1 VEEGSGMVLLNVSS
15 STDYGAQ
22 FNKPQLMLP
31 YTHHVV
37 PSGFGGGHV
46 ESDRH
51 LSIEAEHWTSTTNA
65 SSAHYEVVT
74 GLSRTLSGVTL
85 FPVTAPSF
93 TTSNAPGLT
102 YDFYTFSSSTSTN
115 RTNIT
120 VVMTPNLNTIPDRPL
135 RYAIQLDDQDVK
147 IVQPVIDQ
155 PNGANPANWG
165 TAVANNA
172 WLGVSNFTYAGA
184 GEHTLKLWALEPGL
198 VFNSIWVDLG
208 GIKPSYL
215 GPPESVVV

>member
-1 VEEGSGMVLLNVSS
+1 
-15 STDYGAQ
+15 
-22 FNKPQLMLP
+22 
-31 YTHHVV
+31 
-37 PSGFGGGHV
+37 
-46 ESDRH
+46 
-51 LSIEAEHWTSTTNA
+51 
-65 SSAHYEVVT
+65 
-74 GLSRTLSGVTL
+74 
-85 FPVTAPSF
+85 
-93 TTSNAPGLT
+93 
-102 YDFYTFSSSTSTN
+102 
-115 RTNIT
+115 
-120 VVMTPNLNTIPDRPL
+120 MTPNLNTIPDRPL